1 MSNTVFIAIVVVV
14 AVIALFLL
22 FQQRLARVAVDVV
35 RGRIDATMNREEQL
49 PRAGARQRGIEAA
62 GKVTAR
68 DETGVGASQENVKSG
83 GDVSAIVTVP
93 INGGAPKKS

>member
-1 MSNTVFIAIVVVV
+1 
-14 AVIALFLL
+14 
-22 FQQRLARVAVDVV
+22 
-35 RGRIDATMNREEQL
+35 
-49 PRAGARQRGIEAA
+49 
-62 GKVTAR
+62 VTAR